1 MAEKYKRS
9 EKISIVLGILSVA
22 VTIFF
27 PYRLALDQSIL
38 QHKQLCST
46 ALLEF
51 RKAVAPYIALGADG
65 AGDVSDGETKPLRLA
80 LQSAR
85 DTVYVL
91 CVDVVDNSGNRLVG
105 SDLDYWRDS
114 PRSLEAAWPLNNVND
129 LYRESST
136 ALAEIVEIRRPW
148 YKLV

>member
-1 MAEKYKRS
+1 MAERYKRS
-9 EKISIVLGILSVA
+9 EKISIMLGLLSVG

-27 PYRLALDQSIL
+27 PYRLALDQSVL
-38 QHKQLCST
+38 QHNQLCST

-51 RKAVAPYIALGADG
+51 RKAVAPYIALGTDSTG
-65 AGDVSDGETKPLRLA
+65 NVRDGESKPTRLA

-91 CVDVVDNSGNRLVG
+91 CVDVINNSGDRVVG

-114 PRSLEAAWPLNNVND
+114 PRSLEASWQLSNVND

-148 YKLV
+148 YSLV